1 MRLNTNPNP
10 TGMLKL
16 LTGEAKRSM
25 GPQVDT
31 SAYLKADH
39 IFHGLSIMA
48 GYNFTYKGHDTL
60 TPVDLVTFSTT
71 VVNAD
76 PMLKSFYS
84 HSALVGME
92 YDFADEG
99 KKYNPHVGVF
109 YTRPFAGKRVYQT
122 NTVGGLLGLHVAW
135 DF

>member
-1 MRLNTNPNP
+1 
-10 TGMLKL
+10 
-16 LTGEAKRSM
+16 
-25 GPQVDT
+25 
-31 SAYLKADH
+31 
-39 IFHGLSIMA
+39 
-48 GYNFTYKGHDTL
+48 
-60 TPVDLVTFSTT
+60 
-71 VVNAD
+71 
-76 PMLKSFYS
+76 MLKSFYS